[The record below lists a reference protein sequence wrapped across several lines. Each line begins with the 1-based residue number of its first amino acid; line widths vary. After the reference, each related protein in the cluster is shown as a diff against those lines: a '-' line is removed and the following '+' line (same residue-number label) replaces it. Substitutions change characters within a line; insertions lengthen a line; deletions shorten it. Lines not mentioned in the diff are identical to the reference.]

1 MTDTSTSLRGNEGH
15 VPLGESVL
23 IVPAGDPDWKWK
35 GGDVADPSWQLAEQ
49 GADGEPG
56 GRRWSWDSDWAGRP
70 LGTRVWE
77 ECRGFSLTSKPGCE
91 GGGEGLLDVKE
102 GLSVSE
108 SL

>member
-1 MTDTSTSLRGNEGH
+1 MKAMFPRGS
-15 VPLGESVL
+15 SVF
-23 IVPAGDPDWKWK
+23 IIPSGDPDWKQK
-35 GGDVADPSWQLAEQ
+35 DGDVADPSWWLAEQ

-56 GRRWSWDSDWAGRP
+56 GRRWSWDSDWSGRP

-77 ECRGFSLTSKPGCE
+77 GCRGFSLTSKPGWE
-91 GGGEGLLDVKE
+91 GGGEGLLDVRE